1 MPQTQGYFGESI
13 IGMPLDALQSHI
25 NNRHGQSKPISPQS
39 LRLTPTKDSGVESLM
54 EHLITMDVVETIAC
68 ER

>member
-1 MPQTQGYFGESI
+1 
-13 IGMPLDALQSHI
+13 MPLDALQSHI
-25 NNRHGQSKPISPQS
+25 KNRHGQSKPISPQS